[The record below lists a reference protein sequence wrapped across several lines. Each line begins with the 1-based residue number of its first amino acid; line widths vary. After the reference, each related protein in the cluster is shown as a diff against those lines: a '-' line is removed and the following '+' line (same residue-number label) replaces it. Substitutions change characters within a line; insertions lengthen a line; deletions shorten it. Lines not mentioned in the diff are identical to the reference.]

1 MNIRENEIL
10 KSIKLRLAD
19 GMISFMADGD
29 VGYTKRD
36 VEVCI
41 QILDDFTDSISICGD
56 RNAAMESVKAT
67 VLKLNDLNER
77 AGEDLIETDQR
88 EDICEYIIKAGALL
102 GFNTEDEDVTEEWRE
117 W

>member
-1 MNIRENEIL
+1 MVI
-10 KSIKLRLAD
+10 
-19 GMISFMADGD
+19 
-29 VGYTKRD
+29 T
-36 VEVCI
+36 
-41 QILDDFTDSISICGD
+41 TP
-56 RNAAMESVKAT
+56 KAT

-88 EDICEYIIKAGALL
+88 EDICEYITKADALL